1 MAEKKHFLIE
11 KAKGKK
17 FFYLGV
23 QHLLLAL
30 TYTIIKPISPSREIK
45 IVRGTWIFFGTLVG
59 LRWILNLS
67 HMIFWMN
74 FFHVLEEYYQ
84 LVSFHEFLEFLAF
97 TGLAL
102 VVARYPEALLITE
115 YQVTKAA
122 KLYQFID
129 DYESTSRLPHL
140 ISTQKHLMDY
150 IQSISPDL
158 KLNIKKQN

>member
-45 IVRGTWIFFGTLVG
+45 IVRGTWIFFGTLVR

-67 HMIFWMN
+67 HMIF
-74 FFHVLEEYYQ
+74 
-84 LVSFHEFLEFLAF
+84 
-97 TGLAL
+97 
-102 VVARYPEALLITE
+102 
-115 YQVTKAA
+115 
-122 KLYQFID
+122 
-129 DYESTSRLPHL
+129 
-140 ISTQKHLMDY
+140 
-150 IQSISPDL
+150 
-158 KLNIKKQN
+158 